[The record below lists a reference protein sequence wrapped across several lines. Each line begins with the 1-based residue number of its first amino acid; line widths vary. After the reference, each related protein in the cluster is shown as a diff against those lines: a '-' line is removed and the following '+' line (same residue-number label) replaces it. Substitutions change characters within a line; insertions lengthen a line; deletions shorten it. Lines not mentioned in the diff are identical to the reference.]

1 MVNLGLFFILFVR
14 GAWIAVPANTDL
26 VWAAGECICKDDK
39 VSAALQMARE
49 KIVVLGCVFLLF
61 KGICDS
67 EWVLLKWSVESGSKF

>member
-39 VSAALQMARE
+39 VSAALQMARG
-49 KIVVLGCVFLLF
+49 KLDAFLRF
-61 KGICDS
+61 
-67 EWVLLKWSVESGSKF
+67 

>member
-39 VSAALQMARE
+39 VSAALQMARG
-49 KIVVLGCVFLLF
+49 KLLSSDAFFAVLRHFLF
-61 KGICDS
+61 
-67 EWVLLKWSVESGSKF
+67 